1 MKRRN
6 FIFLASAGAA
16 ALAIPA
22 VVHALHNDPVNPLLY
37 HPQSLA
43 KIWDT
48 DVMNTIGL
56 NYMLKVPKENRER
69 VLIKRLKQKSAGDR
83 EVLATSLEQ
92 QIKRDFDTAN
102 MVMIDGWILSV
113 TEARQC
119 ALFSLTLQ
127 KT

>member
-6 FIFLASAGAA
+6 FILLTSAGVA
-16 ALAIPA
+16 ALAIPTL
-22 VVHALHNDPVNPLLY
+22 VYSLHKNAIDPLLSQ
-37 HPQSLA
+37 PQSLA
-43 KIWDT
+43 NIWDT
-48 DVMNTIGL
+48 DTMNTIGL

-69 VLIKRLKQKSAGDR
+69 ILVKRLIGKSAG
-83 EVLATSLEQ
+83 ESANLATTLEQ
-92 QIKRDFDTAN
+92 QIQKDFITGN
-102 MVMIDGWILSV
+102 TVMVDGWILSV

>member
-1 MKRRN
+1 MKRRS
-6 FIFLASAGAA
+6 FIFLASAGVAA
-16 ALAIPA
+16 VAIPTL
-22 VVHALHNDPVNPLLY
+22 VYTLHENPVDTLLFQ
-37 HPQSLA
+37 PQSLA

-48 DVMNTIGL
+48 DTMNIIGL

-69 VLIKRLKQKSAGDR
+69 ILVRRLNGKSRGEAGN
-83 EVLATSLEQ
+83 LATTLEQ
-92 QIKRDFDTAN
+92 QINNDFTSGN
-102 MVMIDGWILSV
+102 TVMVDGWILSV

>member
-6 FIFLASAGAA
+6 FILLTSAGVA
-16 ALAIPA
+16 ALAIPTL
-22 VVHALHNDPVNPLLY
+22 VYSLHENPIDPLLFQ
-37 HPQSLA
+37 PQSLA
-43 KIWDT
+43 NIWDT
-48 DVMNTIGL
+48 DTMNTIGL

-69 VLIKRLKQKSAGDR
+69 ILVKRLMGKSAG
-83 EVLATSLEQ
+83 ESANLATTLEQ
-92 QIKRDFDTAN
+92 QIQKDFITGN
-102 MVMIDGWILSV
+102 TVMVDGWILSV

>member
-6 FIFLASAGAA
+6 FILLASAGIA
-16 ALAIPA
+16 ALAVPTLVYSLHESPID
-22 VVHALHNDPVNPLLY
+22 ALLLQ
-37 HPQSLA
+37 PQSLA
-43 KIWDT
+43 NIWDT
-48 DVMNTIGL
+48 DTMNTIGL

-69 VLIKRLKQKSAGDR
+69 ILVRRLMGKSSSESENLSTRLEKQVSNDFIKGN
-83 EVLATSLEQ
+83 VV
-92 QIKRDFDTAN
+92 
-102 MVMIDGWILSV
+102 MVDGWILSL

>member
-6 FIFLASAGAA
+6 FILLTSAGVA
-16 ALAIPA
+16 ALAIPTL
-22 VVHALHNDPVNPLLY
+22 VYSLHKNAIDPLLSQ
-37 HPQSLA
+37 PQSLA
-43 KIWDT
+43 NIWDT
-48 DVMNTIGL
+48 DTMNTIGL

-69 VLIKRLKQKSAGDR
+69 ILVKRLMGKSAG
-83 EVLATSLEQ
+83 ESANLATTLEQ
-92 QIKRDFDTAN
+92 QIQKDFITGN
-102 MVMIDGWILSV
+102 TVMVDGWILSV

>member
-1 MKRRN
+1 M
-6 FIFLASAGAA
+6 I
-16 ALAIPA
+16 
-22 VVHALHNDPVNPLLY
+22 LLFQ
-37 HPQSLA
+37 PQSLA

-48 DVMNTIGL
+48 DTMNTIGL

-69 VLIKRLKQKSAGDR
+69 ILVKRLMGKSNG
-83 EVLATSLEQ
+83 ESENLATKLEK
-92 QIKRDFDTAN
+92 QISNDFTSGN
-102 MVMIDGWILSV
+102 MVMVDGWILSV

>member
-1 MKRRN
+1 MNRRN
-6 FIFLASAGAA
+6 FVLLTSAGVA
-16 ALAIPA
+16 ALAIPTL
-22 VVHALHNDPVNPLLY
+22 VYTFHKSPLDDILFQ
-37 HPQSLA
+37 PQSLA

-48 DVMNTIGL
+48 DTMNIIGL

-69 VLIKRLKQKSAGDR
+69 ILVRRLMGKSNG
-83 EVLATSLEQ
+83 ESENLATKLEK
-92 QIKRDFDTAN
+92 QISNDFTSGN
-102 MVMIDGWILSV
+102 MVMVDGWILSV

>member
-6 FIFLASAGAA
+6 FILLTSAGVA
-16 ALAIPA
+16 ALAIPTLVYSLRESA
-22 VVHALHNDPVNPLLY
+22 IDPLLFQ
-37 HPQSLA
+37 PQSLA
-43 KIWDT
+43 NIWDT
-48 DVMNTIGL
+48 DTMNTIGL

-69 VLIKRLKQKSAGDR
+69 ILVKRLMGKSAG
-83 EVLATSLEQ
+83 ESANLATTLEQ
-92 QIKRDFDTAN
+92 QIQKDFITGN
-102 MVMIDGWILSV
+102 TVMVDGWILAV

>member
-1 MKRRN
+1 MNRRN
-6 FIFLASAGAA
+6 FVLLTSAGVA
-16 ALAIPA
+16 ALAIPTL
-22 VVHALHNDPVNPLLY
+22 VYTMHKNPVDELLFQ
-37 HPQSLA
+37 PQSLA

-48 DVMNTIGL
+48 DTMNIIGL

-69 VLIKRLKQKSAGDR
+69 ILVKRLMGKSGSESENLAARLEKQ
-83 EVLATSLEQ
+83 
-92 QIKRDFDTAN
+92 IINDFTTGN
-102 MVMIDGWILSV
+102 MVMVDGWILSV

>member
-6 FIFLASAGAA
+6 FILLTSAGVA
-16 ALAIPA
+16 ALAIPTL
-22 VVHALHNDPVNPLLY
+22 VYSLHENTIDPLLFQ
-37 HPQSLA
+37 PQSLA
-43 KIWDT
+43 NIWDT
-48 DVMNTIGL
+48 DTINTIGL

-69 VLIKRLKQKSAGDR
+69 ILVRRLMGKSNGEAAN
-83 EVLATSLEQ
+83 LATTLEQ
-92 QIKRDFDTAN
+92 QIKNDFITGN
-102 MVMIDGWILSV
+102 TVMVDGWIVAV